1 MVNAFILLA
10 NICLPATAVFLSLK
24 FPSTPF
30 RWWFSLLI
38 TAHVAIRMWETFF
51 TSREK
56 DPRRFAGDWTLAVG
70 TFAYIGLCFVI
81 TFEFFLIPR
90 ERFFSVSLVGLVLYI
105 FAARLRWWGQITL
118 GKQWA
123 IHVVGEGKIK
133 KNRLL
138 QLGPYEFIRHPA
150 QLYEALVLS
159 VFLLAAL
166 WLRRRLARE
175 GDLWRLFLGA
185 YSFWRLLID
194 AVKPYPRMLGL
205 NPIQW
210 AAMLAL
216 ILLVWERTREHRQ
229 ETPHA

>member
-10 NICLPATAVFLSLK
+10 NICLPIVSIFLAFK
-24 FPSTPF
+24 FPMTPF
-30 RWWFSLLI
+30 RWWFSLFI
-38 TAHVAIRMWETFF
+38 TAHVAVRMWETFF
-51 TSREK
+51 TSKEK

-90 ERFFSVSLVGLVLYI
+90 ERISHLFFVGLILYI

-138 QLGPYEFIRHPA
+138 QLGPYEFIRHPIYSGI
-150 QLYEALVLS
+150 LIEEIALP
-159 VFLLAAL
+159 LLANTYFAL
-166 WLRRRLARE
+166 GMALLVNIP
-175 GDLWRLFLGA
+175 LLLIRLFAEEKKSLEKFGDD
-185 YSFWRLLID
+185 YSIYKEKTGRFFP
-194 AVKPYPRMLGL
+194 KSK
-205 NPIQW
+205 NW
-210 AAMLAL
+210 AAFFKK
-216 ILLVWERTREHRQ
+216 IFTEVIR
-229 ETPHA
+229 

>member
-138 QLGPYEFIRHPA
+138 QLGPYEFIRHPIYSGILIEEIA
-150 QLYEALVLS
+150 LPLLANTYYALVMAVLINIP
-159 VFLLAAL
+159 LLL
-166 WLRRRLARE
+166 I
-175 GDLWRLFLGA
+175 RLFAEEKKSSEKFGDDYHA
-185 YSFWRLLID
+185 YSQKSGRFFPKGEKWPLFFKKIFSEVIR
-194 AVKPYPRMLGL
+194 
-205 NPIQW
+205 
-210 AAMLAL
+210 
-216 ILLVWERTREHRQ
+216 
-229 ETPHA
+229 